1 MNPAPFTLYVDSLFT
16 SPYAMSVFV
25 SLLEKNLPFEIKTL
39 DLDAGEQQQTT
50 FRQQSLTSRVPT
62 LQDADFALSE
72 SSAISEYL
80 EERFPAPDYAALYPA
95 DLRQRAKA
103 RQIQA
108 WLRSDLL
115 DLRIERSTNV
125 VFFSPSDQPLSTKGQ
140 AAAEK
145 LIATADLL
153 IQDHQT
159 QLFDQWCIADTDLA
173 LMLQRLI
180 KNGDPVP
187 AKLESYANI
196 QWQRP
201 AVQQWIA
208 RTRR

>member
-1 MNPAPFTLYVDSLFT
+1 MKPAPFTLYADSLFT

-25 SLLEKNLPFEIKTL
+25 SLLEKDLPFEVKTL
-39 DLDAGEQQQTT
+39 NLDAGEQQQQA

-62 LQDADFALSE
+62 LVQGDFSLSE

-80 EERFPAPDYAALYPA
+80 EELFPAPEYVALYPTE
-95 DLRQRAKA
+95 LQQRAKA

-125 VFFSPSDQPLSTKGQ
+125 VFFAPSDQVLSSKGQ
-140 AAAEK
+140 AAADK
-145 LIATADLL
+145 LIAAADLL
-153 IQDHQT
+153 IKEDQAN
-159 QLFDQWCIADTDLA
+159 LFEQWCIADTDLA
-173 LMLQRLI
+173 LMLNRLI

-187 AKLESYANI
+187 AKLVNYANA
-196 QWQRP
+196 QWQRTS
-201 AVQQWIA
+201 VQQWLKQKG
-208 RTRR
+208 

>member
-1 MNPAPFTLYVDSLFT
+1 MKPAPFTLYADSLFT

-25 SLLEKNLPFEIKTL
+25 SLLEKDLPFEVKTL
-39 DLDAGEQQQTT
+39 DLDAGEQQQQA

-62 LQDADFALSE
+62 LVQGDFFLSE

-80 EERFPAPDYAALYPA
+80 EELFPAPEYVALYPTE
-95 DLRQRAKA
+95 LQQRAKA

-125 VFFSPSDQPLSTKGQ
+125 VFFAPSDQALSSKGQ
-140 AAAEK
+140 AAADK
-145 LIATADLL
+145 LIAAADLL
-153 IQDHQT
+153 IKEDQAN
-159 QLFDQWCIADTDLA
+159 LFEQWCIADTDLA
-173 LMLQRLI
+173 LMLNRLI

-187 AKLESYANI
+187 TKLVNYANA
-196 QWQRP
+196 QWQR
-201 AVQQWIA
+201 ASVQQWLKQKG
-208 RTRR
+208 

>member
-1 MNPAPFTLYVDSLFT
+1 MQIAPFTLYADSLFT

-25 SLLEKNLPFEIKTL
+25 SLLEKDLPFEVKTL
-39 DLDAGEQQQTT
+39 DLDAGEQQQHA

-62 LQDADFALSE
+62 LVQGDFSLSE
-72 SSAISEYL
+72 SSAITEYL
-80 EERFPAPDYAALYPA
+80 DELFPAPDYAALYPT
-95 DLRQRAKA
+95 DLQQRAKA

-125 VFFSPSDQPLSTKGQ
+125 VFFAPSNQALTSKGQ
-140 AAAEK
+140 AAANK
-145 LIATADLL
+145 LIAAADLL
-153 IQDHQT
+153 ISDNQT
-159 QLFDQWCIADTDLA
+159 NLFEQWCIADTDLA
-173 LMLQRLI
+173 LMLNRLI

-187 AKLESYANI
+187 EKLVNYANG

-201 AVQQWIA
+201 AVQQWLKRG
-208 RTRR
+208 RT